1 MKIELVWEGFKMNL
15 KHLFRKVITFY
26 FSLKDS
32 VPQITVLYININI
45 PWKPTVCSL
54 SHDGIG
60 GGIYSCSQ
68 QMSANYVFL
77 RTGVFLP
84 SAGIHLASVVI

>member
-26 FSLKDS
+26 LSLKDS

-45 PWKPTVCSL
+45 P
-54 SHDGIG
+54 
-60 GGIYSCSQ
+60 
-68 QMSANYVFL
+68 
-77 RTGVFLP
+77 
-84 SAGIHLASVVI
+84 